1 MVFRKALL
9 ICALML
15 VVAGCGESTNK
26 PEVNNNTESAP
37 VTEQTSSEAKENQM
51 ELAKTDDV
59 VLLANKQSEG
69 GMFKE
74 ITVQTE
80 CKSKT
85 FPWVNTSNPTYVPI
99 AHITD
104 VNKDGRK
111 EIVVILTTG
120 TGTGVHLEEI
130 HVLNRENLTEIIP
143 GVENPFDAIYK
154 KVGSKISKNNGKV
167 NVVVEWDDKKIEK
180 TYNESDAGVW
190 NKGVGFGGIVNYQ
203 LHNNNIYA
211 IVPGSI
217 ATTWYVVVAIVEYG
231 PDLKVRNIT
240 IKDMDKTNYP
250 DVIED

>member
-1 MVFRKALL
+1 MNEEGTKCEKEIPSDYLFYFFNSFLNQLFLYNTDQNLAEAIK
-9 ICALML
+9 
-15 VVAGCGESTNK
+15 GE
-26 PEVNNNTESAP
+26 
-37 VTEQTSSEAKENQM
+37 ENQM

-190 NKGVGFGGIVNYQ
+190 NKGVGFGGFVNYQ

-211 IVPGSI
+211 IVPGF
-217 ATTWYVVVAIVEYG
+217 ATPSLTVVEAIVEYDSDFKARSITVKDIDEADW
-231 PDLKVRNIT
+231 PDC
-240 IKDMDKTNYP
+240 
-250 DVIED
+250 